1 MEDEFLE
8 WYKENETRFHQ
19 GHLDEKEIAYSAW
32 LEGQKAGQHETIV
45 NFLISRKHHWMSESR
60 RLAIEEPD
68 SDEAEDATHMYA
80 VYIYAVGDMKTFLKE
95 GH

>member
-45 NFLISRKHHWMSESR
+45 MLPEIKELLDFILTKSTFRNSKDPNVKEHTICLGLKVRDRI
-60 RLAIEEPD
+60 
-68 SDEAEDATHMYA
+68 AT
-80 VYIYAVGDMKTFLKE
+80 
-95 GH
+95 